1 MGFLTD
7 TQIKDLVKSSDLV
20 EPKPDTTLGL
30 KTSPIQPA
38 SIDFTIGE
46 MRIKDGETNPI
57 VEETCLKTGSMVI
70 VATQECLKLPSNLG
84 AITVSPVSQ
93 SIKGLLS

>member
-70 VATQECLKLPSNLG
+70 VATQESLFFVTTLFSLRLSALEINCLL
-84 AITVSPVSQ
+84 
-93 SIKGLLS
+93 